1 MKRAVVVVIDSMG
14 IGAMPDACE
23 YGDVKECNTLVNVAK
38 ANGGLCLPNLEKM
51 GLGNLADI
59 EGVKKVDNPSA
70 SVGILKE
77 ISKGKDTTTGH
88 WEIAG
93 LVLEKPFLT
102 YPEGFPKE
110 LIDDFHGAGDDYGI
124 YRGCVGSA

>member
-59 EGVKKVDNPSA
+59 
-70 SVGILKE
+70 
-77 ISKGKDTTTGH
+77 KG
-88 WEIAG
+88 
-93 LVLEKPFLT
+93 
-102 YPEGFPKE
+102 
-110 LIDDFHGAGDDYGI
+110 
-124 YRGCVGSA
+124 